1 MGKLG
6 VPPPPKTWVFA
17 LAAAPLALLIAGAF
31 GVAGQ
36 SLGPNPIRELTHVT
50 GKTALNLV
58 MITLMVSPARAL
70 TGDPRWVRIRRMLG
84 LWTFAYAAL
93 HLIIYI
99 VLELDLDLRDLG
111 RELVKRPF
119 IWVGATALLGGSGG
133 DGRLTSRAVPRST
146 EQPTRHMAPAA
157 GEFTIERPPA
167 GTDGFHGLPVRAR
180 MVHVAGVRQ
189 LVQQQVIEHGRRL
202 ERGADIETDHAASGT
217 RPPAGALATKVHRR
231 IGKAMLL
238 RQFPE
243 PRAHRFPAM
252 GS

>member
-6 VPPPPKTWVFA
+6 VPPPPKIWVFA

-70 TGDPRWVRIRRMLG
+70 TGDPRWLRIRRMLG

-119 IWVGATALLGGSGG
+119 IWLGATALLGLLPLAVTST
-133 DGRLTSRAVPRST
+133 DRWMRRL
-146 EQPTRHMAPAA
+146 
-157 GEFTIERPPA
+157 
-167 GTDGFHGLPVRAR
+167 
-180 MVHVAGVRQ
+180 
-189 LVQQQVIEHGRRL
+189 GRRWQTL
-202 ERGADIETDHAASGT
+202 HWLVYPVAVLAVWHYWWQVKADLREPLLYASVLAAL
-217 RPPAGALATKVHRR
+217 LAWRVWRR
-231 IGKAMLL
+231 W
-238 RQFPE
+238 Q
-243 PRAHRFPAM
+243 AHLARRT
-252 GS
+252 SVN